1 MLRTISFAALFTAL
15 SCSAFAGGTPSWLAS
30 PLHKPLSQVTIGIT
44 QNNAGTDS
52 YESTYEQTIREYAKE
67 LGVNIV
73 LLDPQGDPVKQS
85 SQVQDLI
92 AQHVDVMVV
101 WPTNAKA
108 IVPAL
113 RQAHRAGIPVVI
125 TNSRVDP
132 SGARYTISYSG
143 PDTEGEGRIAGKLMQ
158 QALDGKGNVVIINGT
173 PGYSRTMDCDK
184 GFMDAI
190 RSTPEIHVLATQPA
204 DWNRET
210 AQSVMENLIT
220 RFGSQIDGVYAED
233 DNMGIGTLNA
243 VNAAVHEGK
252 YKRGQVKIVGAANFA
267 VGYDAIKAGDFY
279 GSVVQSPV
287 EDAQNALKVAV
298 EVAEGQPV
306 PKEDFINTPPVTAAN
321 INQFS
326 RPVF

>member
-1 MLRTISFAALFTAL
+1 MFRTVSLATLLTAV
-15 SCSAFAGGTPSWLAS
+15 SCSAFAANPPGWLKA
-30 PLHKPLSQVTIGIT
+30 PLQKPLNQVTIGVT

-52 YESTYEQTIREYAKE
+52 YESTYEQTMRDYAKT

-92 AQHVDVMVV
+92 AQHVDVMIV

-108 IVPAL
+108 VVPAL
-113 RQAHRAGIPVVI
+113 RQAHRAGIPIVI

-132 SGARYTISYSG
+132 SGVQYTISYSG
-143 PDTEGEGRIAGKLMQ
+143 PDTVGEGRTAGKLMQ
-158 QALDGKGNVVIINGT
+158 QALNGKGNVVVINGT
-173 PGYSRTMDCDK
+173 PGYSRTIDCDL
-184 GFMDAI
+184 GFLDGI
-190 RSTPEIHVLATQPA
+190 RSTPGITILATEPA
-204 DWNRET
+204 DWNREK

-220 RFGSQIDGVYAED
+220 RFGSKIDGVYAED
-233 DNMGIGTLNA
+233 DNMGIGALNA
-243 VNAAVHEGK
+243 VNAAAQEGK
-252 YKRGQVKIVGAANFA
+252 YKKGEVKIVGAANFA
-267 VGYDAIKAGDFY
+267 DGYDAIKAGDFY

-298 EVAEGQPV
+298 QVAEGQPV
-306 PKEDFINTPPVTAAN
+306 PKEDFIKTPPVTSAN
-321 INQFS
+321 INHFS